1 MGLQQYRSKRNF
13 KSTPEPDGS
22 KSGKKAGPSLRF
34 VVQLH
39 EASRRHYDLRLEM
52 NGTMKSWAVPKG
64 PSLDP
69 MERRLAVQV
78 EDHPMEYND
87 FEGVIPP
94 GNYGAG
100 VVMIWDEGTY
110 RARAVEFP
118 AKDDEDAL
126 RRGLEKGHITFIMEG
141 SKLKGEF
148 ALIRLAKSDGDNWL
162 LVKKHDAMASR
173 SEITH
178 ADRSVRSGR
187 TMGEIAALAP
197 GEGKIWESQKKKQTK
212 KKTAAVKKK
221 APASGKLTRK
231 KLAAAFQKKAQV
243 ISDARSRTVTEK
255 PIAWKPASQSAPTHP
270 AQANT
275 LNFPLFDG
283 YRALLR
289 VDAGGELSL
298 IAKTGLSLGKR
309 FPRLLKALKGLE
321 GPLLLDGL
329 IVPLDEEGEPRRRGR
344 AAAKTELHHAFYIYD
359 ILQADGFDLSGL
371 KLKDRLSAIHDLQL
385 IRDDLRFEDN
395 PEETE
400 STLGILQ
407 RPADEPYHS
416 KILPRISR
424 GQREVRSQRESSSE
438 KEPAQ
443 GSRHEVL
450 GRTARP
456 GARQQVALTNLEKIY
471 WPKENITKGQLLDY
485 YKFVAKFMLPHL
497 KDRPQSLN
505 RHPNGINGTSF
516 FQKEVSGAVPGW
528 METATIGSGRSGKT
542 VTYALC
548 QSEADLLF
556 LANMG
561 CIEINTWLSR
571 VTAINSPDFIV
582 FDLDP
587 GKIEFQAVI
596 DVARTIKKL
605 LDQLKAPAYCKT
617 SGSRG
622 LHIYVPIRGASS
634 FDEARLFAQKFSEE
648 VHRLHPDTTS
658 LERSPE
664 RRTNKIYLDYLQNR
678 IGQTM
683 AAVYSVRPKPHGTVS
698 TPLRWTE
705 VKAGLDPGIFTIT
718 TLPKRLAKW
727 GDLWKDMDAVAVS
740 LSDCQKALDA
750 HLEAGKKMPKPPRRP
765 VDKR

>member
-22 KSGKKAGPSLRF
+22 QPKKKAPVGLRF
-34 VVQLH
+34 VIQLH
-39 EASRRHYDLRLEM
+39 EASRRHYDLRLEID
-52 NGTMKSWAVPKG
+52 GTMKSWAVPKG

-118 AKDDEDAL
+118 AKDEEDAL
-126 RRGLEKGHITFIMEG
+126 RRGLAKGHLTFILEG
-141 SKLKGEF
+141 SKLQGEF
-148 ALIRLAKSDGDNWL
+148 ALIRLAKSDGANWL
-162 LVKKHDAMASR
+162 LVKKHDRHASR
-173 SEITH
+173 VDITH

-187 TMGEIAALAP
+187 TMGEIASHAP
-197 GEGKIWESQKKKQTK
+197 KEGKIWSSRKENPKPQP
-212 KKTAAVKKK
+212 VKKK
-221 APASGKLTRK
+221 KPTARPSQRQP
-231 KLAAAFQKKAQV
+231 LAAALKKKAAAEPDMQLQ
-243 ISDARSRTVTEK
+243 K
-255 PIAWKPASQSAPTHP
+255 PFLWKPCSALPTIKNASV
-270 AQANT
+270 
-275 LNFPLFDG
+275 LPLYDG

-289 VDAGGELSL
+289 LDAEGHVSL
-298 IAKTGLSLGKR
+298 TAKTGLSLNKR
-309 FPRLLKALKGLE
+309 FPRLLASLQGIQ

-329 IVPLDEEGEPRRRGR
+329 VVPLDEDGQPRRRGR
-344 AAAKTELHHAFYIYD
+344 ASNTGDLQHAFYIYD
-359 ILQADGFDLSGL
+359 LLHADGYDVSGL
-371 KLKDRLSAIHDLQL
+371 KGKERWEAVEALQITGDHLRLVTPEDASQAAI
-385 IRDDLRFEDN
+385 
-395 PEETE
+395 
-400 STLGILQ
+400 GVLQ
-407 RPADEPYHS
+407 RSADDPYRS
-416 KILPRISR
+416 PNPPRTCRSP
-424 GQREVRSQRESSSE
+424 QQSQRER
-438 KEPAQ
+438 EPQDELGQAT

-450 GRTARP
+450 SRTSKRAVKE
-456 GARQQVALTNLEKIY
+456 QVALTNLGKIY
-471 WPKENITKGQLLDY
+471 WPQEKITKGQVLDY
-485 YKFVAKFMLPHL
+485 YKFVAPYMLPHL

-571 VTAINSPDFIV
+571 VGAINSPDFVV

-587 GKIEFQAVI
+587 GKVPFDAVI
-596 DVARTIKKL
+596 EVARTVKKL
-605 LDQLKAPAYCKT
+605 LDKIKAPAFCKT

-622 LHIYVPIRGASS
+622 LHIYVPVKDATS
-634 FDEARLFAQKFSEE
+634 FDEARLFAQQLSQA
-648 VHRLHPDTTS
+648 VHHLHPETTS
-658 LERSPE
+658 LERSPD
-664 RRTNKIYLDYLQNR
+664 RRTHKIYLDYLQNR

-683 AAVYSVRPKPHGTVS
+683 AAVYSVRPKPNATVS
-698 TPLRWTE
+698 TPLRWSE
-705 VKAGLDPGIFTIT
+705 VKPGLDPGIFTIA
-718 TLPKRLAKW
+718 TLPKRLARL
-727 GDLWKDMDAVAVS
+727 GDLWKDMAAAAVS
-740 LSDCQKALDA
+740 LPTCQESLDA
-750 HLEAGKKMPKPPRRP
+750 LTQAGKKMPKPRR
-765 VDKR
+765 